1 MAAGTSPPGSSG
13 GGTRPVDVVPV
24 PAALFGPLLE
34 RVTDVTT
41 LRCALRAVFV
51 LHRKQGRPSVVTARE
66 LADDPVLGLGG
77 DETAAERALESLAE
91 LGVLLRAS
99 TGDGGAGY
107 CMDTPANRRVVSATG
122 ARADGALAGR
132 DAMAP
137 LDGDVGDRPNVF
149 RIYEENIG
157 VITPMAAER
166 LKDMEA
172 EYPPEWIAEAFGQA
186 VLANAR
192 NLRYVEAVLRRWR
205 DDGRGDG
212 TAGGRAGSVRASE
225 IVRRP
230 GR

>member
-1 MAAGTSPPGSSG
+1 MTAG
-13 GGTRPVDVVPV
+13 GGQTRPVDVVPL

-34 RVTDVTT
+34 RVTDVQT
-41 LRCALRAVFV
+41 LRCALRAIFV

-66 LADDPVLGLGG
+66 LAADPVLGLGG
-77 DETAAERALESLAE
+77 DEATAERELAALAAHGL
-91 LGVLLRAS
+91 LLRAPMD
-99 TGDGGAGY
+99 DGGAAY
-107 CMDTPANRRVVSATG
+107 CLDTPANRRTLSGTG
-122 ARADGALAGR
+122 ARTDGGRSER
-132 DAMAP
+132 DAVAP
-137 LDGDVGDRPNVF
+137 LDGGVGERPNVF

-157 VITPMAAER
+157 VITPMAAEL

-192 NLRYVEAVLRRWR
+192 NLRYIEAVLRRWR

>member
-1 MAAGTSPPGSSG
+1 MAAGRGQ
-13 GGTRPVDVVPV
+13 TRPVDVVPL

-34 RVTDVTT
+34 RVTDLST
-41 LRCALRAVFV
+41 LRCALRAIFV

-77 DETAAERALESLAE
+77 DEATAERELETLAAHG
-91 LGVLLRAS
+91 LLLRAPS
-99 TGDGGAGY
+99 DPGGAAY
-107 CMDTPANRRVVSATG
+107 CLDTPANRRVLSATG
-122 ARADGALAGR
+122 ARTDGGRSER
-132 DAMAP
+132 DAVAP
-137 LDGDVGDRPNVF
+137 LDASVEERPNVF

-157 VITPMAAER
+157 VITPMAAEL

-172 EYPPEWIAEAFGQA
+172 EYPPEWIAEAFGLA

-192 NLRYVEAVLRRWR
+192 NLRYIEAVLRRWR

>member
-1 MAAGTSPPGSSG
+1 MAAGTSPPGSAG

-24 PAALFGPLLE
+24 PAAIFGPLLE

-77 DETAAERALESLAE
+77 DEPAAERALESLAE

-107 CMDTPANRRVVSATG
+107 CMDTPANRRALSATG

-132 DAMAP
+132 DA
-137 LDGDVGDRPNVF
+137 DG
-149 RIYEENIG
+149 
-157 VITPMAAER
+157 AARWGCRGEAKR
-166 LKDMEA
+166 LPHIRGE
-172 EYPPEWIAEAFGQA
+172 
-186 VLANAR
+186 
-192 NLRYVEAVLRRWR
+192 RWR
-205 DDGRGDG
+205 HHAD
-212 TAGGRAGSVRASE
+212 GGRAAQGHGS
-225 IVRRP
+225 
-230 GR
+230 

>member
-1 MAAGTSPPGSSG
+1 MAAGG
-13 GGTRPVDVVPV
+13 GPTRPVDVVPV

-66 LADDPVLGLGG
+66 LAADPVLGLGG
-77 DETAAERALESLAE
+77 DEATAERELASLAAH
-91 LGVLLRAS
+91 GLLLQAPMD
-99 TGDGGAGY
+99 DGGIAY
-107 CMDTPANRRVVSATG
+107 SLDTPANRRALSVTG
-122 ARADGALAGR
+122 AIAVGGRTER
-132 DAMAP
+132 DAEAS
-137 LDGDVGDRPNVF
+137 LGASVEERPNVF

-157 VITPMAAER
+157 VITPMAAEL

-192 NLRYVEAVLRRWR
+192 NLRYIEAVLRRWR

-212 TAGGRAGSVRASE
+212 TAGGRAGPVRASE

>member
-1 MAAGTSPPGSSG
+1 MAAGRGQ
-13 GGTRPVDVVPV
+13 TRPVDVVPL

-34 RVTDVTT
+34 RVTDVQT
-41 LRCALRAVFV
+41 LRCALRAIFV

-66 LADDPVLGLGG
+66 LADDPVLGLRG
-77 DETAAERALESLAE
+77 DEAAAERELASLAAH
-91 LGVLLRAS
+91 GLLLQAS
-99 TGDGGAGY
+99 MDDGGAAY
-107 CMDTPANRRVVSATG
+107 CLDTPANRRTLSATG
-122 ARADGALAGR
+122 ARTDGGRSER
-132 DAMAP
+132 DAVAP
-137 LDGDVGDRPNVF
+137 LDASVEERPNVF

-157 VITPMAAER
+157 VITPMAAEL

-192 NLRYVEAVLRRWR
+192 NLRYIEAVLRRWR

>member
-1 MAAGTSPPGSSG
+1 MAAGG
-13 GGTRPVDVVPV
+13 GPTRALDVVPV

-34 RVTDVTT
+34 RVTDLDT

-51 LHRKQGRPSVVTARE
+51 LHRKQSAPERRGRPSVVTAGE
-66 LADDPVLGLGG
+66 LAADPALGLGG
-77 DETAAERALESLAE
+77 DEAAAERALELLAAD
-91 LGVLLRAS
+91 GVLLRAP
-99 TGDGGAGY
+99 AGY
-107 CMDTPANRRVVSATG
+107 CLDTPANRRLLAAG
-122 ARADGALAGR
+122 RAAGDGAGR
-132 DAMAP
+132 DVEAP
-137 LDGDVGDRPNVF
+137 VDAGAGAWPDVF
-149 RIYEENIG
+149 RLYEENIG

-172 EYPPEWIAEAFGQA
+172 EYPAEWIAEAFGQA
-186 VLANAR
+186 VVSNAR

-212 TAGGRAGSVRASE
+212 TAGGRPGAVRASE

>member
-1 MAAGTSPPGSSG
+1 MVAG
-13 GGTRPVDVVPV
+13 GGPTRPVDVVPL

-34 RVTDVTT
+34 RVTDVQT
-41 LRCALRAVFV
+41 LRCALRAIFV

-66 LADDPVLGLGG
+66 LAADPVLGLGG
-77 DETAAERALESLAE
+77 DEATAERELASLAAH
-91 LGVLLRAS
+91 GLLLQAPMD
-99 TGDGGAGY
+99 DGGIAY
-107 CMDTPANRRVVSATG
+107 SLDTPANRRALSVTG
-122 ARADGALAGR
+122 AIAVGGRTER
-132 DAMAP
+132 DAVAP
-137 LDGDVGDRPNVF
+137 PDASVGERPNVF

-157 VITPMAAER
+157 VITPMAADL

-192 NLRYVEAVLRRWR
+192 NLRYIEAVLRRWR

>member
-1 MAAGTSPPGSSG
+1 MAAGRGQ
-13 GGTRPVDVVPV
+13 TRPVDVVPL

-34 RVTDVTT
+34 RVTDVQT
-41 LRCALRAVFV
+41 LRCVLRAIFV
-51 LHRKQGRPSVVTARE
+51 LNRKQGRPSVVTARE
-66 LADDPVLGLGG
+66 LADDPVLGLRG
-77 DETAAERALESLAE
+77 DEAAAERELASLAAH
-91 LGVLLRAS
+91 GLLLQAS
-99 TGDGGAGY
+99 MDDGGAAY
-107 CMDTPANRRVVSATG
+107 CLDTPANRRALSATG
-122 ARADGALAGR
+122 ARTDAGR
-132 DAMAP
+132 SERDAVAP
-137 LDGDVGDRPNVF
+137 LDASVEERPNVF

-157 VITPMAAER
+157 VITPMAAEL

-192 NLRYVEAVLRRWR
+192 NLRYIEAVLRRWR